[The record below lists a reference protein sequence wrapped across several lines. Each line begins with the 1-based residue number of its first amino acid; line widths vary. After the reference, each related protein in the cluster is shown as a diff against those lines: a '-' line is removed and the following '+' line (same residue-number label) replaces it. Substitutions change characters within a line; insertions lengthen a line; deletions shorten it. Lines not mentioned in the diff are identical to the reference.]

1 MRAGL
6 ASTGPTACMVSSQH
20 FLVKDRHWPLVL
32 EGSGSVLQGLGQG
45 QTYFPV
51 RKKKPGKREETGK
64 AGNSFLFQKVAPF
77 PDFFFPFSQF
87 IFCVLTT
94 ALGGQAMSPFHRA
107 A

>member
-6 ASTGPTACMVSSQH
+6 ASTGPTAFMVSSQH

-32 EGSGSVLQGLGQG
+32 EGSGSVLQGLGQS

-51 RKKKPGKREETGK
+51 RKKTGK
-64 AGNSFLFQKVAPF
+64 AGRNGKSGEQFFVPKSCPFSRFLFPVF
-77 PDFFFPFSQF
+77 PVY
-87 IFCVLTT
+87 FCVLTT